1 MISNQPIKLSRSL
14 QNDCFDFCNSR
25 GITIPNLLLGTLQ
38 ILLHRYSNQK
48 IIFIGS
54 LNNQIPSTN
63 KNLSLDLIQ
72 WIKGDSFSSASF
84 ENSIRHNPLNIFNS
98 KMELDDPLET
108 LLESLQPK
116 TKTSGSAYY
125 KVFFNFSKNK
135 KSENQAMDSRNL
147 ANSLEAMPLSY
158 LNFNFS
164 ETSGIIEGLGQCNV
178 DLWDPDAFERM
189 TLHFVELLKA
199 GIKTPQKMIS
209 QLPLLTLREFDQLTN
224 LWNQTQLEYSENL
237 GAHQIF
243 ESIVEKKPEAIA
255 AIWEN
260 EELTYEN
267 LDIQANRLAGYLK
280 EKGIGPNKLVGICV
294 EKSFDMVI
302 GILAILKAG
311 GAFVPMDPSYPSDRL
326 EYIFKETNS
335 PILLT
340 QKELLEKL
348 PFQAETT
355 ICLDEPNNK
364 LTQYP
369 NTNPNTSGVAQNLAY
384 VIFTSGSTGQP
395 KGILLRHDGLCNLIN
410 SSNKLFKVHPESKI
424 LQFSS
429 FGFDVAVWEI
439 FTALLS
445 GGALVFSGKKSLFS
459 ILELPK
465 IINEKKITL
474 AMLPPSLLSILPN
487 PGFSSLET
495 IVAVGERCTNEN
507 VERWSKVQNFFNGY
521 GPAEGHVTV
530 TACLTNE
537 SQFFR
542 PLGPTIGRP
551 LDNVR
556 VFILDKELQPVPIGI
571 PGEMHL
577 GGVCVAN
584 GYLNR
589 PELTQEK
596 FIDDPFSDDST
607 AQLYKTGDL
616 ARYLPNGEIEFLGR
630 ADNQIKIRGF
640 RVELGEIES
649 TMNTLPTIARAVAIL
664 RSDSRQNKI
673 LTAYFIPTSNETP
686 LSEEQLRKALEK
698 KLPEFMI
705 PQTFVKLD
713 DFPLSP
719 NGKIDRA
726 ALPEPTKIQ
735 PTKNIEKRA
744 PTWLKDFLNR

>member
-1 MISNQPIKLSRSL
+1 MISNQLIKLPKSL
-14 QNDCFDFCNSR
+14 QNDCLGFCTTR
-25 GITIPNLLLGTLQ
+25 GIDISDLLLGTLQ
-38 ILLHRYSNQK
+38 ILLHRYSDQK

-54 LNNQIPSTN
+54 LSNQISQN
-63 KNLSLDLIQ
+63 KKNRSLDSIK
-72 WIKGDSFSSASF
+72 WIKGDTFSSISF
-84 ENSIRHNPLNIFNS
+84 ENSIQQNSSNILDS
-98 KMELDDPLET
+98 KTELSDPLET

-116 TKTSGSAYY
+116 IETTSSAYY
-125 KVFFNFSKNK
+125 KVFFNFSENK
-135 KSENQAMDSRNL
+135 KTENQT
-147 ANSLEAMPLSY
+147 ANSPNLTRSLESISNLY

-164 ETSGIIEGLGQCNV
+164 ETNGNIEGFGQCNV
-178 DLWDPDAFERM
+178 DLWDSKALERM
-189 TLHFVELLKA
+189 ALHFVELLKA
-199 GIKTPQKMIS
+199 GIKTPEKSIS
-209 QLPLLTLREFDQLTN
+209 QLPLLTPGEFDQLTIR
-224 LWNQTQLEYSENL
+224 WNQTQSEFSNNL
-237 GAHQIF
+237 CVHQIF
-243 ESIVEKKPEAIA
+243 ESIVEKRPDAIA
-255 AIWEN
+255 ASWEN
-260 EELTYEN
+260 KELTYKN
-267 LDIQANRLAGYLK
+267 LNIQANQLAGYLK
-280 EKGIGPNKLVGICV
+280 AKGIGPNKLVGICV

-355 ICLDEPNNK
+355 ICLDQLNK
-364 LTQYP
+364 KLSQHPETNL
-369 NTNPNTSGVAQNLAY
+369 NTVGVPQDLAY

-507 VERWSKVQNFFNGY
+507 VERWSKGQNFFNGY

-537 SQFFR
+537 SKNFR
-542 PLGPTIGRP
+542 QLGPTIGRP

-556 VFILDKELQPVPIGI
+556 VFILDKELLPVPIGI

-577 GGVCVAN
+577 GGVCIAN

-589 PELTQEK
+589 HKLTQEK
-596 FIDDPFSDDST
+596 FINDPFSDSPE

-649 TMNTLPTIARAVAIL
+649 TMNALPTIARAVAIL
-664 RSDSRQNKI
+664 RNDSKQNKI
-673 LTAYFIPTSNETP
+673 LTAYFIPTTNETH
-686 LSEEQLRKALEK
+686 LSEVQLQKALEK

-719 NGKIDRA
+719 NGKIDRD

-735 PTKNIEKRA
+735 LSKNIEKRD

>member
-1 MISNQPIKLSRSL
+1 MITNQSIKLSKSL
-14 QNDCFDFCNSR
+14 QNDCLDYCKSL
-25 GITIPNLLLGTLQ
+25 GVTIPNLLLGTLQ
-38 ILLHRYSNQK
+38 ILLHRYSDQK
-48 IIFIGS
+48 VIFIGS
-54 LNNQIPSTN
+54 LNNQISSN
-63 KNLSLDLIQ
+63 NISQSVDSIQ
-72 WIKGDSFSSASF
+72 WIKGDSFSPASF
-84 ENSIRHNPLNIFNS
+84 ENSIQRNPLNILNS
-98 KMELDDPLET
+98 KIELSDPLET

-116 TKTSGSAYY
+116 TDTSGSAYY
-125 KVFFNFSKNK
+125 KVFFNFSENK
-135 KSENQAMDSRNL
+135 KIEKQPMSSPNL
-147 ANSLEAMPLSY
+147 TSSLESISNSY
-158 LNFNFS
+158 LIFDFF
-164 ETSGIIEGLGQCNV
+164 ETNGIIEGLGKCNV

-199 GIKTPQKMIS
+199 GIRAPQKAIS
-209 QLPLLTLREFDQLTN
+209 QLPILTLREFDQLTN
-224 LWNQTQLEYSENL
+224 FWNQTQYEYSENL
-237 GAHQIF
+237 CAHQIF

-260 EELTYEN
+260 KELTYKSLN
-267 LDIQANRLAGYLK
+267 IQANQLACYLK
-280 EKGIGPNKLVGICV
+280 EKGIKPNKLVGICV
-294 EKSFDMVI
+294 EKSFDMVV

-311 GAFVPMDPSYPSDRL
+311 GAFVPLDPSYPSDRL

-340 QKELLEKL
+340 QRNLLEKL

-355 ICLDEPNNK
+355 ICLDEPNNN
-364 LTQYP
+364 LSQYP
-369 NTNPNTSGVAQNLAY
+369 NTNPDTSGVAQNLAY
-384 VIFTSGSTGQP
+384 VIFTSGSTGKP
-395 KGILLRHDGLCNLIN
+395 KGILLRHNGLCNLIH
-410 SSNKLFKVHPESKI
+410 SSNGLFKVHPESRI

-487 PGFSSLET
+487 PGFPSLET

-507 VERWSKVQNFFNGY
+507 VDRWSKGQKFFNGY
-521 GPAEGHVTV
+521 GPAEGHITV

-537 SQFFR
+537 SKFFR

-551 LDNVR
+551 LYNVR
-556 VFILDKELQPVPIGI
+556 VFILDKELLPVPIGV

-577 GGVCVAN
+577 GGICIAN

-596 FIDDPFSDDST
+596 FIANPFSDDST

-664 RSDSRQNKI
+664 RNDSKQNKI
-673 LTAYFIPTSNETP
+673 LTAYFIPTPNETH
-686 LSEEQLRKALEK
+686 LSEEQLRQALEK

-719 NGKIDRA
+719 NGKIDRDS
-726 ALPEPTKIQ
+726 LPEPTKIQ
-735 PTKNIEKRA
+735 PSKNIEKRD